1 MRSVISPA
9 SKWWIANHHPEL
21 VVKSK
26 LGCCSNW
33 PIQIHIDI
41 DLIPRSLDLD
51 SDETRASSTSTVR
64 IAYFRIPPT
73 RACRFASM
81 RSIMMPT
88 TGPTYAARSA
98 RRAPLETHDDIS
110 SLVSNILRFSPRHL
124 VSVCEIHVLL
134 FRVMFFFRLLTKI
147 KDPKLAPHTSVAIVR
162 GCSRYANDSAQTI
175 VSTERQVHR
184 AQWLKVAP
192 LVVRV

>member
-1 MRSVISPA
+1 MKHWTEKAERDWVEKSIYINIEEAPSLIPCPNTHCKNLKKLFSWCDESASYFSLFGMRSVISPA
-9 SKWWIANHHPEL
+9 SKWWIADHHPEL

-98 RRAPLETHDDIS
+98 RRALLETHDDIS
-110 SLVSNILRFSPRHL
+110 SLVSNILRFPPRAF
-124 VSVCEIHVLL
+124 S
-134 FRVMFFFRLLTKI
+134 
-147 KDPKLAPHTSVAIVR
+147 
-162 GCSRYANDSAQTI
+162 
-175 VSTERQVHR
+175 
-184 AQWLKVAP
+184 
-192 LVVRV
+192 